1 MTNDESENM
10 STQQDADDSTET
22 RETRETDPR
31 RNLKIGPDVY
41 QELAAGKGTRTW
53 DGYLRELKR
62 KADVLDDMQGGEAGP
77 SGDEPVGVTVETR
90 LQDDDRRLLESL
102 RDGEGD
108 GEGGSGE

>member
-10 STQQDADDSTET
+10 STQQDADDST
-22 RETRETDPR
+22 ETRETDPR

-108 GEGGSGE
+108 SEGEGGSEE